1 MLEVYLITRLTALNG
16 FFFAVAMITGIVAV
30 ICAIV
35 YGVNYIDD
43 YYEDHD
49 KLQIALKKW
58 VRNCTI
64 TCIASTL
71 FNIFTPTTKDA
82 MIIYGVGT
90 TVDFLQENENVQQL
104 PDKCVKAL
112 NDWVDSLVEDDADS
126 KG

>member
-16 FFFAVAMITGIVAV
+16 FFFAIALITGIIAV

-35 YGVNYIDD
+35 YGVNNIDE
-43 YYEDHD
+43 YRYNE
-49 KLQIALKKW
+49 KSQATLKKW
-58 VRNCTI
+58 IRNCTI
-64 TCIASTL
+64 TCVASTL

-82 MIIYGVGT
+82 MIIYGIGT

-112 NDWVDSLVEDDADS
+112 NDWVDSLVEDDVDS

>member
-16 FFFAVAMITGIVAV
+16 FFFAVAMLTGIIAV
-30 ICAIV
+30 VCAVV
-35 YGVNYIDD
+35 YGMHSIDE
-43 YYEDHD
+43 YMYCKEI
-49 KLQIALKKW
+49 QVTLKKW
-58 VRNCTI
+58 IRNCTI
-64 TCIASTL
+64 TCVVFTL
-71 FNIFTPTTKDA
+71 CNIFTPTTKDA
-82 MIIYGVGT
+82 MIIYGIGT

>member
-16 FFFAVAMITGIVAV
+16 FFFAVAVITGIIAI

-35 YGVNYIDD
+35 YCIHCAEGFS
-43 YYEDHD
+43 YENE
-49 KLQIALKKW
+49 LLFLKKW

-71 FNIFTPTTKDA
+71 LNIFTPTTKDA
-82 MIIYGVGT
+82 MLIYGVGT

-112 NDWVDSLVEDDADS
+112 NDWVDSLVENDVDS

>member
-1 MLEVYLITRLTALNG
+1 MLEVYLITRLTALNC
-16 FFFAVAMITGIVAV
+16 FFFAIAMITGIIAIV
-30 ICAIV
+30 CAIV
-35 YGVNYIDD
+35 YGINCVGD
-43 YYEDHD
+43 YYGDRD
-49 KLQIALKKW
+49 KSQIAVKKW

-64 TCIASTL
+64 TCVAFTL

-82 MIIYGVGT
+82 MLIYGVGT

>member
-16 FFFAVAMITGIVAV
+16 FFFAIAMITGIIAI

-35 YGVNYIDD
+35 YGMHSID
-43 YYEDHD
+43 YYEYRE
-49 KLQIALKKW
+49 KSQVTLKKW
-58 VRNCTI
+58 IRNCII
-64 TCIASTL
+64 TCVASTL

-82 MIIYGVGT
+82 MLIYGVGT

-112 NDWVDSLVEDDADS
+112 NDWVDSLVEDDVDS

>member
-16 FFFAVAMITGIVAV
+16 FFFAVAMITGIIAV
-30 ICAIV
+30 VGAIV
-35 YGVNYIDD
+35 YGVNLAEGFSYNN
-43 YYEDHD
+43 EP
-49 KLQIALKKW
+49 QVLKKW
-58 VRNCTI
+58 IRNCTI

-82 MIIYGVGT
+82 MIIYGIGT

-112 NDWVDSLVEDDADS
+112 NDWVDSLVEDDVDS

>member
-16 FFFAVAMITGIVAV
+16 FFFAVAMITGV
-30 ICAIV
+30 IAIV
-35 YGVNYIDD
+35 CVVAYGMHSIDSD
-43 YYEDHD
+43 YGYYKES
-49 KLQIALKKW
+49 QITLKKW

-64 TCIASTL
+64 TCVASTL

-82 MIIYGVGT
+82 MIIYGIGT

>member
-16 FFFAVAMITGIVAV
+16 FFFAVAMITGIIAI

-35 YGVNYIDD
+35 YVINYMDD
-43 YYEDHD
+43 YYGGD
-49 KLQIALKKW
+49 KLQIVLKKW
-58 VRNCTI
+58 IRNCTI
-64 TCIASTL
+64 TCVAATL

-82 MIIYGVGT
+82 MLIYGVGT

-112 NDWVDSLVEDDADS
+112 NDWVDSLIEDDVDS

>member
-16 FFFAVAMITGIVAV
+16 FFFAIAMITGIIAI

-35 YGVNYIDD
+35 YGMHSIDE
-43 YYEDHD
+43 YMRCEEV
-49 KLQIALKKW
+49 QATLKKW
-58 VRNCTI
+58 IRNCTI
-64 TCIASTL
+64 TCVASTL

-82 MIIYGVGT
+82 MIIYGIGT

-112 NDWVDSLVEDDADS
+112 NDWVDSLVEDDVDS